1 LPKLDGN
8 SHKGKD
14 YSRQGQEVGKEDHEE
29 PACPAGCANVILRP
43 IFKTLYSLPLM
54 LKKLS

>member
-1 LPKLDGN
+1 LPKLYGN

-29 PACPAGCANVILRP
+29 PACPAGGANVILMP

-54 LKKLS
+54 LQKIN